1 VFNLEV
7 DAEHVYYVS
16 TAGVLVHNAYP
27 GSVVELEVGTFGDL
41 ARRSA
46 RDGLTPEH
54 IPSFASVK
62 ANVERQLGRQ
72 LTAAEEAALRNQT
85 NAIVV
90 PTRSHMDFSRTYGGR
105 NSPQKILEDSLDQ
118 QRAFQLDRQAWR
130 QHLLDQGHMPEAI
143 DHAFRLLDDLNRQ
156 AGRY

>member
-1 VFNLEV
+1 
-7 DAEHVYYVS
+7 
-16 TAGVLVHNAYP
+16 
-27 GSVVELEVGTFGDL
+27 
-41 ARRSA
+41 
-46 RDGLTPEH
+46 
-54 IPSFASVK
+54 VK